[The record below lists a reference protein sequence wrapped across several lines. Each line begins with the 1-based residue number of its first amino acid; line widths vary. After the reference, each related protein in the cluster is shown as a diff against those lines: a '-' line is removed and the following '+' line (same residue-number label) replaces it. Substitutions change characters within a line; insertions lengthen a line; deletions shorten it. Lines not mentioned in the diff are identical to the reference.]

1 MTLLHAHIRN
11 QMPSAFVATQHSWK
25 LMESEWVVERR
36 LRKIDPAFPRQSI
49 TFLLFDEGQ
58 DSYSDTLF
66 WNAFIKEVGNAIY
79 PYYRV
84 ILFCSYGTVFSTRGL

>member
-49 TFLLFDEGQ
+49 TFLLLPRHFVLQ
-58 DSYSDTLF
+58 L
-66 WNAFIKEVGNAIY
+66 WQ
-79 PYYRV
+79 P
-84 ILFCSYGTVFSTRGL
+84 VFSTRGL